1 MSTLRP
7 RAQAE
12 YAVGLARLLFGALC
26 LANALLHLDPAY
38 HARFLHSLGAAW
50 APGQPAWLAAWGH
63 ANVALVQALGVGP
76 VLTAMLVVEFALAFA
91 LLSGF
96 RLHWL
101 AWLGLV
107 YNLWLWSTVGGL
119 GGPYTPGATDPGTA
133 IVYALGF
140 ALVLM
145 THAWRPLSAFRHGP
159 QFAPER
165 WKLILGQVLF
175 GLLWAFDAWW
185 KWQPTFLLH
194 GVDNL
199 TAAQAGQPGWIVA
212 YLHAWL
218 VLIQWI
224 GPLAFG
230 VLAAVAETVIALSLL
245 SGLLL
250 DWMLPLGAIYSFVLW
265 TTAEG
270 WGGPYAAGQTGN
282 KGDVLGT
289 ASVYVVIFLFL
300 IAARAERR
308 WVTRRAL
315 QKGT

>member
-1 MSTLRP
+1 MNTQRP
-7 RAQAE
+7 RIQAE

-26 LANALLHLDPAY
+26 LVNALLHLDPAY

-50 APGQPAWLAAWGH
+50 ATGQPAWLTAWGH
-63 ANVALVQALGVGP
+63 ANAALVQTLGVGP
-76 VLTAMLVVEFALAFA
+76 VLTAMLVVEFALGFA
-91 LLSGF
+91 LLTGF

-101 AWLGLV
+101 AWLGIV

-199 TAAQAGQPGWIVA
+199 TGAQAGQPGWIVA
-212 YLHAWL
+212 YIHAWL

-308 WVTRRAL
+308 WATRRAL
-315 QKGT
+315 QAPT